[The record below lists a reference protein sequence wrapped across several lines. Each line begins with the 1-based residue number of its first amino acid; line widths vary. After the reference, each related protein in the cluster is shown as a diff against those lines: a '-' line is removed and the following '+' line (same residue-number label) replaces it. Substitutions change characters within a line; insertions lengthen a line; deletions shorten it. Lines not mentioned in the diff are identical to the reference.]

1 MRDFPLP
8 RRARLAK
15 AHGCGNSFVVA
26 TDADDSHD
34 PSAEE
39 VRALCSQA
47 FGIGADGFIRCVR
60 SGGAWFMDYRNADGS
75 KAEMCG
81 NGVRVFVDHLR
92 REGLV
97 RLAPGESLDVLTR
110 GGTRTVALVA
120 EAGGGAVGECAEG
133 CGVANGAAGGGAEDG
148 PAERGAVGDCAE
160 DGGAA
165 GCGAA
170 EDGAPDSA
178 AHGCAAEDGAQYRV
192 DMGPASSPARETVK
206 VSVPGIPGVLG
217 GIWVDMPNPH
227 TVVAVDSL
235 AALEG
240 AQLPAVDAA
249 RVAPQMRPAYEP
261 EPRERT
267 NLELVVDLTREGDE
281 VGHLRMRVLERGVG
295 ETMACGTG
303 CCAAAVATALRRGPG
318 APASWPTWPGAGC
331 ASISTES
338 STGTGP
344 GSPGPPCSSQGPP
357 RAWPKSSFRKA
368 VAPTGVPSRQGQRG
382 WSRSPTR
389 AILHAPPG
397 AVAGGPGRAMRCSA

>member
-120 EAGGGAVGECAEG
+120 EAGGGAAEG
-133 CGVANGAAGGGAEDG
+133 CGEGGAVNGAVECG
-148 PAERGAVGDCAE
+148 PSD
-160 DGGAA
+160 DAA
-165 GCGAA
+165 R
-170 EDGAPDSA
+170 
-178 AHGCAAEDGAQYRV
+178 GCAAEDGAQYRV
-192 DMGPASSPARETVK
+192 DMGPASSPARETIE

-261 EPRERT
+261 EPREGT
-267 NLELVVDLTREGDE
+267 NLELVVDLTREGDG

-318 APASWPTWPGAGC
+318 APATWIVDVPGGRVRVDIDGAIDWDGPGL
-331 ASISTES
+331 
-338 STGTGP
+338 TGAPVFLTGP
-344 GSPGPPCSSQGPP
+344 AT
-357 RAWPKSSFRKA
+357 R
-368 VAPTGVPSRQGQRG
+368 VAEIVIP
-382 WSRSPTR
+382 
-389 AILHAPPG
+389 
-397 AVAGGPGRAMRCSA
+397 

>member
-120 EAGGGAVGECAEG
+120 EAGGGAAEG
-133 CGVANGAAGGGAEDG
+133 CGEGGAVNGAVECG
-148 PAERGAVGDCAE
+148 PSD
-160 DGGAA
+160 D
-165 GCGAA
+165 
-170 EDGAPDSA
+170 A
-178 AHGCAAEDGAQYRV
+178 AHGCAADGGAQYRV

-261 EPRERT
+261 EPREGT
-267 NLELVVDLTREGDE
+267 NLELVVDLTREGDG

-318 APASWPTWPGAGC
+318 APASWIVDVPGGRVRVD
-331 ASISTES
+331 IDGVIDWDGPGL
-338 STGTGP
+338 TGAPVFLTGP
-344 GSPGPPCSSQGPP
+344 AT
-357 RAWPKSSFRKA
+357 R
-368 VAPTGVPSRQGQRG
+368 VAEIIIP
-382 WSRSPTR
+382 
-389 AILHAPPG
+389 
-397 AVAGGPGRAMRCSA
+397 

>member
-26 TDADDSHD
+26 TDADDSRD

-120 EAGGGAVGECAEG
+120 EAGGGAAEG
-133 CGVANGAAGGGAEDG
+133 CGEGGAVNGAVECG
-148 PAERGAVGDCAE
+148 PSD
-160 DGGAA
+160 D
-165 GCGAA
+165 
-170 EDGAPDSA
+170 A
-178 AHGCAAEDGAQYRV
+178 AHGCAADGGAQYRV

-261 EPRERT
+261 EPREGT

-318 APASWPTWPGAGC
+318 APASWIVDVPGGRVRVD
-331 ASISTES
+331 IDGVIDWDGPGL
-338 STGTGP
+338 TGAPVFLTGP
-344 GSPGPPCSSQGPP
+344 AT
-357 RAWPKSSFRKA
+357 R
-368 VAPTGVPSRQGQRG
+368 VAEIIIP
-382 WSRSPTR
+382 
-389 AILHAPPG
+389 
-397 AVAGGPGRAMRCSA
+397 

>member
-26 TDADDSHD
+26 TDADDSRD

-110 GGTRTVALVA
+110 GGMRTVALVA
-120 EAGGGAVGECAEG
+120 EAGGGAAEG
-133 CGVANGAAGGGAEDG
+133 CGEGGAVNGAVECG
-148 PAERGAVGDCAE
+148 PSD
-160 DGGAA
+160 D
-165 GCGAA
+165 
-170 EDGAPDSA
+170 A
-178 AHGCAAEDGAQYRV
+178 AHGCAADGGAQYRV

-235 AALEG
+235 AALES

-261 EPRERT
+261 EPREGT

-303 CCAAAVATALRRGPG
+303 CCAAAVVTALRRGPG
-318 APASWPTWPGAGC
+318 APASWIVDVPGGRVRVD
-331 ASISTES
+331 IDGVIDWDGPGL
-338 STGTGP
+338 TGAPVFLTGP
-344 GSPGPPCSSQGPP
+344 AT
-357 RAWPKSSFRKA
+357 R
-368 VAPTGVPSRQGQRG
+368 VADIVVP
-382 WSRSPTR
+382 
-389 AILHAPPG
+389 
-397 AVAGGPGRAMRCSA
+397 

>member
-120 EAGGGAVGECAEG
+120 EAGGGAAEG
-133 CGVANGAAGGGAEDG
+133 CGEGGAVNGAVECG
-148 PAERGAVGDCAE
+148 PSD
-160 DGGAA
+160 D
-165 GCGAA
+165 
-170 EDGAPDSA
+170 A
-178 AHGCAAEDGAQYRV
+178 AHGCAADGGAQYRV

-261 EPRERT
+261 EPREGT

-318 APASWPTWPGAGC
+318 APASWIVDVPGGRVRVD
-331 ASISTES
+331 IDGVIDWDGPGL
-338 STGTGP
+338 TGAPVFLTGP
-344 GSPGPPCSSQGPP
+344 AP
-357 RAWPKSSFRKA
+357 R
-368 VAPTGVPSRQGQRG
+368 V
-382 WSRSPTR
+382 
-389 AILHAPPG
+389 
-397 AVAGGPGRAMRCSA
+397 GGIVIT

>member
-97 RLAPGESLDVLTR
+97 RLAPGESLEVLTR
-110 GGTRTVALVA
+110 GGTRTVELVA
-120 EAGGGAVGECAEG
+120 EAGTGADGGAAGNCRE
-133 CGVANGAAGGGAEDG
+133 GGGAEDG
-148 PAERGAVGDCAE
+148 PAERGDSGGCREGGAANGAVGGCAAEDGPADRGLADECAE
-160 DGGAA
+160 DGGAL
-165 GCGAA
+165 
-170 EDGAPDSA
+170 
-178 AHGCAAEDGAQYRV
+178 YRV
-192 DMGPASSPARETVK
+192 DMGPASSPARETIE

-240 AQLPAVDAA
+240 AQLPAVDSA

-261 EPRERT
+261 EPREGT

-318 APASWPTWPGAGC
+318 APASWIVDVPGGRVRVD
-331 ASISTES
+331 IDGVIDWDGPGL
-338 STGTGP
+338 TGAPVFLTGP
-344 GSPGPPCSSQGPP
+344 AT
-357 RAWPKSSFRKA
+357 R
-368 VAPTGVPSRQGQRG
+368 VAEIVIP
-382 WSRSPTR
+382 
-389 AILHAPPG
+389 
-397 AVAGGPGRAMRCSA
+397 

>member
-26 TDADDSHD
+26 TDADDFHD

-75 KAEMCG
+75 EAEMCG

-97 RLAPGESLDVLTR
+97 HLAPGESLDVLTR
-110 GGTRTVALVA
+110 GGTRTVELVA
-120 EAGGGAVGECAEG
+120 EAGGSAAEGSAAEDSPADRGLAGGCAEG
-133 CGVANGAAGGGAEDG
+133 CGDG
-148 PAERGAVGDCAE
+148 
-160 DGGAA
+160 
-165 GCGAA
+165 

-178 AHGCAAEDGAQYRV
+178 ARGRAEGGGTSDDAARGCAAEDGALYRV
-192 DMGPASSPARETVK
+192 DMGHASSPARETVE

-217 GIWVDMPNPH
+217 GVWVEMPNPH

-240 AQLPAVDAA
+240 VQLPAVDAA
-249 RVAPQMRPAYEP
+249 RLAPQMRPAYEP
-261 EPRERT
+261 EPREGT

-318 APASWPTWPGAGC
+318 APASWIVDVPGGRVRVD
-331 ASISTES
+331 IDGVIDWDGPGL
-338 STGTGP
+338 TGAPVFLTGP
-344 GSPGPPCSSQGPP
+344 AT
-357 RAWPKSSFRKA
+357 R
-368 VAPTGVPSRQGQRG
+368 VAEIVIP
-382 WSRSPTR
+382 
-389 AILHAPPG
+389 
-397 AVAGGPGRAMRCSA
+397 

>member
-120 EAGGGAVGECAEG
+120 EAGGGAAEG
-133 CGVANGAAGGGAEDG
+133 CGEGGAVNGAVECG
-148 PAERGAVGDCAE
+148 PSD
-160 DGGAA
+160 DAA
-165 GCGAA
+165 R
-170 EDGAPDSA
+170 
-178 AHGCAAEDGAQYRV
+178 GCAAEDGAQYRV
-192 DMGPASSPARETVK
+192 DMGPASSPARETIE

-261 EPRERT
+261 EPRERPT
-267 NLELVVDLTREGDE
+267 RELVVDLTREGDE
-281 VGHLRMRVLERGVG
+281 GGHLRMRVLERGVG

-318 APASWPTWPGAGC
+318 APASWIVDVPGGRVRVD
-331 ASISTES
+331 IDGVIDWDGPGL
-338 STGTGP
+338 TGAPVFLTGP
-344 GSPGPPCSSQGPP
+344 AT
-357 RAWPKSSFRKA
+357 R
-368 VAPTGVPSRQGQRG
+368 VAEIVIP
-382 WSRSPTR
+382 
-389 AILHAPPG
+389 
-397 AVAGGPGRAMRCSA
+397 

>member
-81 NGVRVFVDHLR
+81 TGVRVFVDHLR

-120 EAGGGAVGECAEG
+120 EAGGGAAEG
-133 CGVANGAAGGGAEDG
+133 CGEGGAVNGAVECG
-148 PAERGAVGDCAE
+148 PSD
-160 DGGAA
+160 D
-165 GCGAA
+165 
-170 EDGAPDSA
+170 A
-178 AHGCAAEDGAQYRV
+178 AHGCAADGGAQYRV

-227 TVVAVDSL
+227 TVVVLDSP

-261 EPRERT
+261 EPHEGT

-318 APASWPTWPGAGC
+318 APASWIVDVPGGRVRVD
-331 ASISTES
+331 IDGVIDWDGPGL
-338 STGTGP
+338 TGAPVFLTGP
-344 GSPGPPCSSQGPP
+344 ATRVAEIISP
-357 RAWPKSSFRKA
+357 
-368 VAPTGVPSRQGQRG
+368 
-382 WSRSPTR
+382 
-389 AILHAPPG
+389 
-397 AVAGGPGRAMRCSA
+397 

>member
-47 FGIGADGFIRCVR
+47 FGIGADGFIRCVH

-120 EAGGGAVGECAEG
+120 EAGGGAGGECAEG
-133 CGVANGAAGGGAEDG
+133 CGVANGAAGGG
-148 PAERGAVGDCAE
+148 
-160 DGGAA
+160 
-165 GCGAA
+165 
-170 EDGAPDSA
+170 
-178 AHGCAAEDGAQYRV
+178 AEDGAQYRV

-261 EPRERT
+261 EPREGT

-318 APASWPTWPGAGC
+318 APASWIVDVPGGRVRVDIDGVIDWDGPGLTRAPVFL
-331 ASISTES
+331 
-338 STGTGP
+338 TGP
-344 GSPGPPCSSQGPP
+344 AT
-357 RAWPKSSFRKA
+357 R
-368 VAPTGVPSRQGQRG
+368 VAEIVIP
-382 WSRSPTR
+382 
-389 AILHAPPG
+389 
-397 AVAGGPGRAMRCSA
+397 